1 MIIERT
7 IEAVL
12 ILAAIR
18 AGIRLLAR
26 KRAVTSEELNL
37 EKELRGLATAKRLPI
52 ATLVLLVLLTIGALA
67 EVIWPGTLN
76 VLRNDPSN
84 PDWWRPL
91 TAPFVQDDGV
101 IGAIFNLVTAAAVMA
116 LAEWYWGGLLALGI
130 WAIGAWAP
138 IGAVAALAGYRVAA
152 ANTDAYTAGSS
163 GATYFTAATLCAAL
177 LCAGTGRDR
186 LIGLVGPVIGL
197 ASWLGLGDG
206 HGLLF
211 TAGVIVGVAL
221 WVIVRLTGR
230 LSRGSGA
237 GKVNP
242 RAPTSST
249 GGGSD
254 RERSSGQ

>member
-12 ILAAIR
+12 ILLAIR
-18 AGIRLLAR
+18 AGVRLLAR
-26 KRAVTSEELNL
+26 ERADTREELDL
-37 EKELRGLATAKRLPI
+37 EKELRGLASAKRLPI
-52 ATLVLLVLLTIGALA
+52 AALVLLVLLTIGALA

-84 PDWWRPL
+84 SDWWRPL

-116 LAEWYWGGLLALGI
+116 LGEWYGGGLLALGI

-138 IGAVAALAGYRVAA
+138 MGAVAALAGYRVAA

-177 LCAGTGRDR
+177 ICAGTGRDR
-186 LIGLVGPVIGL
+186 LIGLVGPVIGVI
-197 ASWLGLGDG
+197 SWLALGDG

-211 TAGVIVGVAL
+211 TAGVIVGVVL
-221 WVIVRLTGR
+221 WVIVRLIGR
-230 LSRGSGA
+230 LSRGSGSRNP
-237 GKVNP
+237 NP
-242 RAPTSST
+242 RAPTSSN
-249 GGGSD
+249 GGASD
-254 RERSSGQ
+254 RESSSGQ